1 MKAKVLFHAV
11 AAFAVTVATALP
23 SVNAAER
30 DADDAAVRQKTEQFV
45 QALESGVAADIAA
58 CWTSE
63 GEYVGSDGDSIRGQ
77 ESLKAAYTS
86 SIAEDG
92 KPTISHQIE
101 AVRFLSRDTAV
112 VNGVFE
118 STHGEE
124 KEPNRAGFSILY
136 VREDGQWQIAV
147 LRESPRETTLRDL
160 DWLIGTW
167 SVTSDNGAVRT
178 SYTWDDSKSFIFMQ
192 FTAGD
197 EDREATGR
205 QIIAQD
211 PVSGAIR
218 SWLFQSG
225 GGLGDAV
232 WTREGRSWRVESG
245 GVSADGGELTATNI
259 FTPQDKDSFTF
270 RSINRTLDG
279 EELDDIGPVTVKRV
293 NPNTEKET
301 E

>member
-1 MKAKVLFHAV
+1 VAK
-11 AAFAVTVATALP
+11 
-23 SVNAAER
+23 
-30 DADDAAVRQKTEQFV
+30 
-45 QALESGVAADIAA
+45 DIAGF
-58 CWTSE
+58 WTSE
-63 GEYVGSDGDSIRGQ
+63 GEYVGGDGVSIRGQ
-77 ESLKAAYTS
+77 ESLQAAYQS

-92 KPTISHQIE
+92 KPTVSYEIE

-112 VNGVFE
+112 VDGVFE
-118 STHGEE
+118 SVRGEE
-124 KEPNRAGFSILY
+124 EGPNRAGFSILY
-136 VREDGQWQIAV
+136 VREDGPWQIAV
-147 LRESPRETTLRDL
+147 LRESSRATTLGDL

-167 SVTSDNGAVRT
+167 SVTSDDGAVRT

-192 FTAGD
+192 FTVGS
-197 EDREATGR
+197 EDRKATGR

-211 PVSGAIR
+211 PTSGAIR

-232 WTREGRSWRVESG
+232 WTREGKSWRVESG

-279 EELDDIGPVTVKRV
+279 EELDDIGPLTVTRVKQ
-293 NPNTEKET
+293 NADKEAD
-301 E
+301 